1 MAKKKKK
8 KPPNKNNKIKKY
20 ENSLSYYKTIK
31 TSLKSIIK
39 HNTTNIKLNDTVC
52 NVNKIVIHTF
62 QFIKLY

>member
-39 HNTTNIKLNDTVC
+39 HNTTNIKLNTE
-52 NVNKIVIHTF
+52 
-62 QFIKLY
+62 QFLVLKQFSLNYQEQKL